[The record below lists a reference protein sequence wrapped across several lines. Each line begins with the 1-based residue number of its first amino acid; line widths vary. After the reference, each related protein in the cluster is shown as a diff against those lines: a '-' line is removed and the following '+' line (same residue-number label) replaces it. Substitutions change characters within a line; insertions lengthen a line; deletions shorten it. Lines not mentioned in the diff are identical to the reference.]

1 MSRST
6 SLARLGAL
14 AAMLGALT
22 GRASAATP
30 LPLAPNV
37 DLDRVYGG
45 WHIIA
50 TLPNSFEK
58 GMVAPYDVYAPAAGG
73 SVREDFYVQRGSFAA
88 PRRHFTVRDFIAPG
102 TGHAHWQVQLIWPL
116 KLPFLMLYLD
126 PGGRYILWGEES
138 RKLGWVYA
146 RQADIPDAD
155 YRDLMRRFAALGYD
169 TTKFRKIVQH
179 PDQIGAP
186 GYWSDGIKP

>member
-1 MSRST
+1 VGGFIG
-6 SLARLGAL
+6 LARTCGVSSILIAL
-14 AAMLGALT
+14 AAGAW
-22 GRASAATP
+22 AEAP

-37 DLDRVYGG
+37 DLARVYGG

-50 TLPNSFEK
+50 TMPNSFER
-58 GMVAPYDVYAPAAGG
+58 GMVAPYDVYAPGAKGE
-73 SVREDFYVQRGSFAA
+73 VREDFYVQRGSFGA
-88 PRRHFTVRDFIAPG
+88 PRKHFTVRDFIAPS
-102 TGHAHWQVQLIWPL
+102 TGNAHWRVQVIWPL

-126 PGGRYILWGEES
+126 PGGRYILWGEDS

-146 RQADIPDAD
+146 RETDIPDAD
-155 YRDLMRRFAALGYD
+155 YRDLMQRFAVLGFD

-179 PDQIGAP
+179 PNQIGAP